1 MTQQGLTPAHP
12 SFPLAHSSL
21 LRRPHLLRRDLQL
34 LRRDLQLLLLPRWD
48 SSSLRLPQPVTA
60 HCFMSCLVSVGKR
73 VVSTCMAR
81 RWAVQHAHIFSAQL
95 TVPFKP

>member
-34 LRRDLQLLLLPRWD
+34 LLLPRWD
-48 SSSLRLPQPVTA
+48 SSSLRFPQPVAA